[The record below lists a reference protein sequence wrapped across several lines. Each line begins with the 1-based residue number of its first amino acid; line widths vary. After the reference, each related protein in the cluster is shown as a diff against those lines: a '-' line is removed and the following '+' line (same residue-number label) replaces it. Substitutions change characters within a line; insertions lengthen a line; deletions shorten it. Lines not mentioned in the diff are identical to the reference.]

1 MTKAY
6 VMIHLEVTNEEE
18 FVSGFASKI
27 PGLLSE
33 FGGKA
38 LVPRSTEV
46 SILENQVTGRQADV
60 HAIFEFPD
68 RESALAWYNSDEYQ
82 SIKPNRT
89 NNTANTYFAIVD
101 GVDD

>member
-1 MTKAY
+1 MPKAY
-6 VMIHLEVTNEEE
+6 VVNHLEVTNLEGFE
-18 FVSGFASKI
+18 SGFATHI
-27 PGLLSE
+27 PGLLAE

-38 LVPRSTEV
+38 LVQRNTEV

-68 RESALAWYNSDEYQ
+68 RASELVWYNSDQYQ
-82 SIKPNRT
+82 AIRPNRT

-101 GVDD
+101 GADD